1 MYLIL
6 TDTDRERLGAPERLH
21 IDLSTITNREA
32 IQIRTMGF
40 RTPRMLRLA
49 LSSIGLDADG
59 NAVRSADA
67 KLASDGG
74 DVVDFEVDYAA
85 WTVLMWLALKRAGID
100 ADVRT
105 LEFDVEGMGSAPDE
119 TEVEPEPGPKDEPTP
134 DPEASAT

>member
-6 TDTDRERLGAPERLH
+6 TEADRERLGAPERLH
-21 IDLSTITNREA
+21 IDPNTISNREA

-49 LSSIGLDADG
+49 LSLIRLDADG
-59 NAVRSADA
+59 NEVRNADA
-67 KLASDGG
+67 KLASEGG
-74 DVVDFEVDYAA
+74 EVVDFEIDYAA

-100 ADVRT
+100 TDVRT
-105 LEFDVEGMGSAPDE
+105 LEFDIEAMGSAPDDV
-119 TEVEPEPGPKDEPTP
+119 EVEPEPAPKDEPPP